1 MKDYLKKTKFELWEV
16 IAITLFSSLVMSFC
30 TGYLVYRSSCGKVT
44 SVNGDEHLAELYKA
58 YDEIKSNYYS
68 SVDLGSLV
76 DAGIK
81 GMFSYLGDPYTTY
94 LDKDQTDN
102 LTDSLKGTQHGIG
115 VLISVNDEEKKIII
129 SKVYDNT
136 PAMEAGLVSGDE
148 IVKVNDKLVSESK
161 NLKDITALIKSSDVH
176 KYTTDNFIE
185 VKLQDPMS
193 EDRSTL
199 RYSLISSLKDIYDYN
214 KNRGYKDISIFEIG
228 KGFFK
233 KDNIYQEELK
243 LAVLLS
249 GVYTLGLDKKQVDF
263 YIMKGIVEELL
274 NYLGYKNR
282 YSFVVDDNIPKELHP
297 GVSASI
303 VVQGEH
309 IGILGKLMPNISK
322 DDIYVMEINLDK
334 LLKFRGTK
342 MSFKEITKYPSIKKD
357 VAFIVDK
364 NVSAGSIEAQ
374 IKKSGGKLL
383 SNIEVF
389 DVYMGDNLKDNE
401 KSLAF
406 NLTFQDSNRTLE
418 EDEVMIIFNKI
429 INDVTKNCHA
439 TLRNM

>member
-44 SVNGDEHLAELYKA
+44 SVNGDEYLAELYKA

-161 NLKDITALIKSSDVH
+161 NLKDITALIKSSD
-176 KYTTDNFIE
+176 E
-185 VKLQDPMS
+185 VKLVIQRDGVDKEYTLKTADFYNPSVEENIIEGANGNKIGYLQISKFNETAYEQFNQKLNKIEATGINSLIIDLRGNTGGFLSAATNIS
-193 EDRSTL
+193 EL
-199 RYSLISSLKDIYDYN
+199 FLKKGEVIYSLNEQSGTKVTYDETEESRNYKVFVLVNESSASASEILAAALQDSYGALLVGTTTYGKGKVQKTNKMNDGTMYKYTSAKWLTPKGECIDGVGLKPDIEISNGNELLKDLVLEKAIE
-214 KNRGYKDISIFEIG
+214 EIQ
-228 KGFFK
+228 K
-233 KDNIYQEELK
+233 
-243 LAVLLS
+243 
-249 GVYTLGLDKKQVDF
+249 
-263 YIMKGIVEELL
+263 
-274 NYLGYKNR
+274 
-282 YSFVVDDNIPKELHP
+282 
-297 GVSASI
+297 
-303 VVQGEH
+303 
-309 IGILGKLMPNISK
+309 
-322 DDIYVMEINLDK
+322 
-334 LLKFRGTK
+334 
-342 MSFKEITKYPSIKKD
+342 
-357 VAFIVDK
+357 
-364 NVSAGSIEAQ
+364 
-374 IKKSGGKLL
+374 
-383 SNIEVF
+383 
-389 DVYMGDNLKDNE
+389 
-401 KSLAF
+401 
-406 NLTFQDSNRTLE
+406 
-418 EDEVMIIFNKI
+418 
-429 INDVTKNCHA
+429 
-439 TLRNM
+439 